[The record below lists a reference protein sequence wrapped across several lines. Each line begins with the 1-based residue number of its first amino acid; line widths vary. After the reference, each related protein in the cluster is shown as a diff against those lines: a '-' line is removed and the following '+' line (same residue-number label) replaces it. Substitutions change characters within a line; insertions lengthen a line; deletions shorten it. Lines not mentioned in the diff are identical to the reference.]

1 MRKGVAIRT
10 WLAAAVVLV
19 LPVVVLSAAGNP
31 TQRRFVPDEIIVKF
45 RTPVLDADGGTNGS
59 SVGAKPSLS
68 RDLRNPRRWYRVRET
83 MPLLKECERHK
94 TEVQPNRAQDQSR
107 LARMQKLLLRRQRA
121 TAGTT
126 APDLGRAYRIRLD
139 LGADQSLEEALAAYR
154 SRPDVEYAELN
165 PVISICALPDDPLYA
180 EQWALGK
187 IQAPDAWDTCRGA
200 GEIVVAV
207 IDTGV
212 DCNHRDLQGNMWI
225 NEAELNGV
233 ADVDDDRNGYVDDVY
248 GYNFAHGDND
258 PADDHGHGTHCAGT
272 IAAVG
277 NNGLDI
283 AGVCWT
289 ARIMALKV
297 LGATG
302 DGNAADA
309 VPAIYY
315 AVANGADVISGSWGS
330 EEDSS
335 VLGEAIAHAHREG
348 VIVVA
353 AAGNKGSTKPYYP
366 AAYPEVIS
374 VTATEANDRRWYL
387 SNFGDWVDMAA
398 PGRQVLS
405 LRAKGTS
412 SGVIRDEF
420 TGQLSG
426 TSTAA
431 PQVSGAC
438 ALLLSA
444 NPLLTCD
451 ELQEMLTTTGDP
463 IESGICASNGRLN
476 VYKALRAAIPAEGMI
491 RLDRSHYPERA
502 DIEVLLADWDLRG
515 AGQQLVRLESAD
527 GDSEAMILTETE
539 VSLGVFRGVM
549 ASAPC
554 GGKSGDG
561 ILQAPSGAGIYAYY
575 LDGGDSMVQGGQWR
589 QASAI
594 ADYEPPVVREVRIDR
609 QRLTLAIELTTNEP
623 TRVEIRYG
631 RTFGGPYDLVERDS
645 ELGERHTVTL
655 RGLEPRRQYWFVA
668 NISDAAGNKTL
679 ADNGGQGYS
688 SAGGAFV
695 RGGDLDLERL
705 SVESEE
711 HDVR

>member
-1 MRKGVAIRT
+1 VLGS
-10 WLAAAVVLV
+10 LAVVS
-19 LPVVVLSAAGNP
+19 SAAGNP
-31 TQRRFVPDEIIVKF
+31 AQGRFVPDEIIVKF
-45 RTPVLDADGGTNGS
+45 RTPVADADGGTGNS
-59 SVGAKPSLS
+59 SVGAKSSFS
-68 RDLRNPRRWYRVRET
+68 RDLRNPRRWYRVREMT
-83 MPLLKECERHK
+83 PLLKEREHHK
-94 TEVQPNRAQDQSR
+94 TEFRPNRERDQSR
-107 LARMQKLLLRRQRA
+107 LARRQKLLLRRQRA
-121 TAGTT
+121 TARGT
-126 APDLGRAYRIRLD
+126 APDLGRAYRIRLE
-139 LGADQSLEEALAAYR
+139 LAADQSLEQALAAYR

-165 PVISICALPDDPLYA
+165 PVISICAVPDDPLYA
-180 EQWALGK
+180 EQWALEK
-187 IQAPDAWDTCRGA
+187 IQAPDAWDTCWGD
-200 GEIVVAV
+200 GEIIVAV

-212 DCNHRDLQGNMWI
+212 DYNHRDLQGNMWV
-225 NEAELNGV
+225 NEAELNG
-233 ADVDDDRNGYVDDVY
+233 AAGVDDDGNGYVDDIH
-248 GYNFAHGDND
+248 GYNFADSNND

-272 IAAVG
+272 VAAVG
-277 NNGLDI
+277 DNGLDI

-302 DGNAADA
+302 DGTAADA

-335 VLGEAIAHAHREG
+335 MLREAVAYARREG
-348 VIVVA
+348 VMVVA

-374 VTATEANDRRWYL
+374 VTATESSDRRWYL

-420 TGQLSG
+420 IGQLSG
-426 TSTAA
+426 TSTAT

-451 ELQEMLTTTGDP
+451 ELQNMLMTTGDP
-463 IESGICASNGRLN
+463 IEPGICASNSRLN

-491 RLDRSHYPERA
+491 RFDRSHYPEHA
-502 DIEVLLADWDLRG
+502 DIVLLLADWDLRG
-515 AGQQLVRLESAD
+515 TGQQVVQLEAAD
-527 GDSEAMILTETE
+527 GDGEVLILTETE

-561 ILQAPSGAGIYAYY
+561 VLQARNGAGIYAYY
-575 LDGGDSMVQGGQWR
+575 LDGGDGMIQAGQWR
-589 QASAI
+589 QASAV
-594 ADYEPPVVREVRIDR
+594 ADYEPPAICELRIDR
-609 QRLTLAIELTTNEP
+609 QRLAATIELTTNEP
-623 TRVEIRYG
+623 TRVEIHYG
-631 RTFGGPYDLVERDS
+631 RTFGGPYNLVEKDS
-645 ELGERHTVTL
+645 ELGEQHTVTL
-655 RGLEPRRQYWFVA
+655 RGPEPQTQYWFIA
-668 NISDAAGNKTL
+668 NISDAAGNETL

-688 SAGGAFV
+688 LTGGTFV
-695 RGGDLDLERL
+695 RHGNPDLEAL
-705 SVESEE
+705 SVESEN
-711 HDVR
+711 HDLR